1 MEEHSVMIRNT
12 KGYYTVEAA
21 VFLPVFLL
29 AVLTLGYFVKAAGVQ
44 SDVIHAAADEVF
56 YHCSGYTALGELKL
70 NTPREWF
77 EVLGKLMMTLR
88 KAQEFLL
95 DEERMTLE
103 LTTIFFHRKQRN
115 VKIAFFPCASEGTG
129 KKICRLIQKI
139 QKEAD
144 QETAEYLQRLHQ
156 NIVRDNLDLA
166 AMTRLT
172 ANLRR
177 EIIQCS

>member
-1 MEEHSVMIRNT
+1 MNDINLKKNNYRIQVGTGTFYEYEERVLSSGLCDVTLPMQ
-12 KGYYTVEAA
+12 
-21 VFLPVFLL
+21 FLFHGNV
-29 AVLTLGYFVKAAGVQ
+29 TQ
-44 SDVIHAAADEVF
+44 VF

-115 VKIAFFPCASEGTG
+115 VKIAFFPCAPEGTG